1 MKSKLEIK
9 TQRGITILNLEIML
23 GLGIGIPRISSGL
36 GFSGSIGDTYQG
48 GIIFH
53 LDGSGGGL
61 IAAPANETKS
71 IWGCQG
77 VTITGADGTA
87 IGTGAQNTID
97 ILAECLTAN
106 TAADRCRDKDD
117 GTYSDWFLP
126 SKDELNKMYVNLHTA
141 GLGSFTAASYWCS
154 SEYSSTNA
162 WGQHF
167 ATGSQFSSSVKS
179 GGATLYVRAIRA
191 F

>member
-1 MKSKLEIK
+1 
-9 TQRGITILNLEIML
+9 ML

-48 GIIFH
+48 GLIFH

-97 ILAECLTAN
+97 INAECTTAN

-117 GTYSDWFLP
+117 GTYDDWFLP
-126 SKDELNKMYVNLHTA
+126 SKDELNQMYVNLLTA
-141 GLGSFTAASYWCS
+141 GLGGFTSSSYW
-154 SEYSSTNA
+154 SSTEDNINNA
-162 WGQHF
+162 WKQSFVNGL
-167 ATGSQFSSSVKS
+167 QFSSAKGNALNSN
-179 GGATLYVRAIRA
+179 VRAIRA